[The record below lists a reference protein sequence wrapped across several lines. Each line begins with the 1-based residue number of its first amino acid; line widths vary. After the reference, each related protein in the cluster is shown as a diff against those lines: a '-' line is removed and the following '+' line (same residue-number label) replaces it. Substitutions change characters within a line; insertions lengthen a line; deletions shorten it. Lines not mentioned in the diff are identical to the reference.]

1 MTSNRFPPYY
11 DLCLRCREKGL
22 DQVAEFIHELVNER
36 EQLREILQM
45 WAKFWEADNDDNA
58 LEPLLAEEAM
68 EATRVALKEDE

>member
-36 EQLREILQM
+36 ELLRR
-45 WAKFWEADNDDNA
+45 DV
-58 LEPLLAEEAM
+58 EEANARAYVM
-68 EATRVALKEDE
+68 AQEVTLLQSRAALKGDE

>member
-36 EQLREILQM
+36 EQLRDALR
-45 WAKFWEADNDDNA
+45 WALPYVKND
-58 LEPLLAEEAM
+58 E
-68 EATRVALKEDE
+68 RVKAIVRAALKEGE